1 LPRVTLK
8 QLLEAGVHF
17 GHQTKRWNPKMAKYI
32 FGEKNGIYIIDLEKT
47 IKALEEAC
55 NFLSKVAASGNSVLF
70 VGTKKQA
77 QAPIE
82 EAAVRCG
89 MPYVKERWL
98 GGMLTNFATIKQS
111 IARLDQIE
119 QMEREGTYEFITKK
133 EVMHLKKEREKLMK
147 NLAGVRNVKKVPG
160 ALFVIDPKKEEIAI
174 REAIRLN
181 IPVIALIDTNSDP
194 DLITYPV
201 PGNDDAIRA
210 IKLFCQI
217 IGDVIIEGK
226 QKFEQTM
233 VVKEEEVAVANE
245 AKSNVTPESSAGAN
259 AESSNQ

>member
-1 LPRVTLK
+1 MARVTLK

-47 IKALEEAC
+47 LKSLDQAC
-55 NFLSKVAASGNSVLF
+55 DFLLKVASAGNAVLF

-77 QAPIE
+77 QTPIE
-82 EAAVRCG
+82 EAAVRCH

-98 GGMLTNFATIKQS
+98 GGMLTNFSTIKKS
-111 IARLDQIE
+111 ISRLEQIE
-119 QMEREGTYEFITKK
+119 AMEKEGTYEFLKKK
-133 EVMHLKKEREKLMK
+133 EVMHLQKEREKLMK
-147 NLAGVRNVKKVPG
+147 NLSGVRNMHRLPG
-160 ALFVIDPKKEEIAI
+160 AVFVIDPKKEEIAI

-194 DLITYPV
+194 DLVTYPI

-210 IKLFCQI
+210 IKLFCQMM
-217 IGDVIIEGK
+217 GDVILEGK
-226 QKFEQTM
+226 QKYEQT
-233 VVKEEEVAVANE
+233 VPQEAAVAVSESAQSE
-245 AKSNVTPESSAGAN
+245 KPVTPSDAPPVPETKN
-259 AESSNQ
+259 E

>member
-1 LPRVTLK
+1 MARVTLK

-32 FGEKNGIYIIDLEKT
+32 FGEKNNIYIIDLEKT
-47 IKALEEAC
+47 IVCLEQAC
-55 NFLSKVAASGNSVLF
+55 LFLQKVASSGKSVLF

-77 QAPIE
+77 QLPIE
-82 EAAVRCG
+82 ETAIRCQ

-98 GGMLTNFATIKQS
+98 GGMLTNFSTVRQS

-119 QMEREGTYEFITKK
+119 QMEKEGTYEFITKK
-133 EVMHLKKEREKLMK
+133 EVMHLRKEREKLMK
-147 NLAGVRNVKKVPG
+147 NLAGVRKLNQLPS

-174 REAIRLN
+174 KEAARLN
-181 IPVIALIDTNSDP
+181 IPVVALIDTNCDP
-194 DLITYPV
+194 DVITYPI

-217 IGDVIIEGK
+217 VGDIIIEGR
-226 QKFEQTM
+226 QKFEQT
-233 VVKEEEVAVANE
+233 VPQEALAAVQSTDAPKIQTEGSE
-245 AKSNVTPESSAGAN
+245 ASDSESA
-259 AESSNQ
+259 SSI